1 VGKKFKTLHCLV
13 IEKLPP
19 LLYLA
24 LLGCVNLL
32 NKAKDEF
39 KEALKADFI
48 SALEGLGNNADLI
61 AKVKEKGLPTD
72 IIVSSELF
80 GVCYEH
86 LSKYADVHESDFAPE
101 KTMMCAWRG
110 EELMHP

>member
-1 VGKKFKTLHCLV
+1 MKNDEMTQGCTNSTVNYTD
-13 IEKLPP
+13 
-19 LLYLA
+19 